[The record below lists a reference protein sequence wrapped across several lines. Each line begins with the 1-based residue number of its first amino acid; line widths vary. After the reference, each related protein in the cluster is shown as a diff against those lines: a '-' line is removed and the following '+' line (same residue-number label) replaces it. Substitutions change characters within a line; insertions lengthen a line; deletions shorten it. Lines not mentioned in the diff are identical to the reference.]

1 MSREP
6 EWKVTASTDPSD
18 GNDLVYLTATRS
30 DVDNP
35 LYAAA
40 RVTKK
45 RQRIVVELSEWQNED
60 GVTVDLPRLTA
71 KVKKDLRGNILKPGI
86 ASSAELNV

>member
-18 GNDLVYLTATRS
+18 GNDLIYLTATRE
-30 DVDNP
+30 DVDYP
-35 LYAAA
+35 IYAAA
-40 RVTKK
+40 RITKK
-45 RQRIVVELSEWQNED
+45 RQRIVVELSEWQNDD
-60 GVTVDLPRLTA
+60 GVTADLPRLTA
-71 KVKKDLRGNILKPGI
+71 KVRKDLRAHILKPGI

>member
-1 MSREP
+1 MNREP

-18 GNDLVYLTATRS
+18 GSDLIYLTATRE

-45 RQRIVVELSEWQNED
+45 RQRTVVELSEWQNDD

-71 KVKKDLRGNILKPGI
+71 KVKKDLRENILKPGN